1 MDQVPPWD
9 RAGLHGG
16 GLAWLQFEGTEDLN
30 EQNKKIVLDFIIK
43 KVTAAWRAGV
53 WHGPC

>member
-1 MDQVPPWD
+1 MDQVSPWD

-30 EQNKKIVLDFIIK
+30 EQNKKIVLDFISK